1 MGRPIKKKFFGNL
14 ITPFQ
19 NHATGG
25 KTGVGG
31 EGVLSITTA
40 TVGSININNSYKTF
54 PSLVV
59 ADPQI
64 AGGITAVTAVT
75 WEVDTVTITTGTGY
89 TTGTITS
96 ITGLDTYANVPTRF
110 TVTAPSGI
118 LAFNAFTDRG
128 EYTSID
134 GTGIVTWAIVGP
146 TGTNGQATIKFRVKS
161 IAIPTSGTG
170 YNATPSLSWTSLSG
184 TTPSGNTPTLTSSRQ
199 DAIKFTSYLTTGSSA
214 INGGDILKQESSR
227 RYLVQN
233 AQGKGQCK
241 LVTTST
247 LTAGTMN
254 IIATDFNGSTYYVNK
269 LTAHRAIVVQST
281 ASGSFLVGN
290 GISTG
295 WTLGGATGT
304 VVTVAHT
311 I

>member
-25 KTGVGG
+25 KTGAGG
-31 EGVLSITTA
+31 EGVSSVTI
-40 TVGSININNSYKTF
+40 SNSGTIYSQGVTISF
-54 PSLVV
+54 AAP
-59 ADPQI
+59 DI
-64 AGGITAVTAVT
+64 AGGIRATGTPIIPATGATAG
-75 WEVDTVTITTGTGY
+75 TIRGINITNAGTGY
-89 TTGTITS
+89 MSAPVLTLTTAS
-96 ITGLDTYANVPTRF
+96 Q
-110 TVTAPSGI
+110 VTQYVTNSGI
-118 LAFNAFTDRG
+118 TATNTMSVA
-128 EYTSID
+128 SV
-134 GTGIVTWAIVGP
+134 TGIVVGMRIFGGGNGGLVVSTDTVRNWVTSSDANSTTW
-146 TGTNGQATIKFRVKS
+146 TNANNLKFYDEG
-161 IAIPTSGTG
+161 SGF
-170 YNATPSLSWTSLSG
+170 A
-184 TTPSGNTPTLTSSRQ
+184 NTVVLTSSRQ

-254 IIATDFNGSTYYVNK
+254 IIATDFNGSTYYVRK